1 MELEPGSPMWKK
13 SEMRE
18 QVLLRSSESFQSKP
32 REQTG
37 RKAIHTFSAS
47 KPRLDSFCLF
57 RRWRWSEP
65 EANKPLAQLPSSH
78 SAPSAQAR
86 DLPPSALA
94 EARGCLVARKSPC
107 TPCYNMS
114 LSLPW
119 NGERCSHGIS
129 AVGSINGVPLA
140 LAVGRMLD
148 ALSVLRLT
156 STVLFIK
163 ENTYLSGGQ
172 LL

>member
-1 MELEPGSPMWKK
+1 
-13 SEMRE
+13 
-18 QVLLRSSESFQSKP
+18 
-32 REQTG
+32 
-37 RKAIHTFSAS
+37 
-47 KPRLDSFCLF
+47 
-57 RRWRWSEP
+57 
-65 EANKPLAQLPSSH
+65 
-78 SAPSAQAR
+78 
-86 DLPPSALA
+86 
-94 EARGCLVARKSPC
+94 
-107 TPCYNMS
+107 MS